1 MLFYFLEHCRKM
13 QKTKLEKQTL
23 SLPIDVKKETQHAL
37 AISVQALNAKNLSE
51 ITFDLGNC

>member
-1 MLFYFLEHCRKM
+1 M

-37 AISVQALNAKNLSE
+37 AISIQALNAKNLSK